1 MKINKIFIIWLF
13 LVVLWNYGA
22 PQATPFFDVFVAIM
36 LYFISR
42 FLEKKL
48 Q

>member
-1 MKINKIFIIWLF
+1 MKINKIFIIWLL

-22 PQATPFFDVFVAIM
+22 PEATPFFDVFVATI
-36 LYFISR
+36 LSLIFK